1 MINYII
7 LGAIAG
13 LPILLILVLRA
24 SAAVVFLALCAVT
37 DLLKFIG
44 KDATTVLTSIWP
56 HSNIIAQQS
65 LNVSLLSV
73 PPLVAIIRLR
83 KTVSGSKMVL
93 NIAPAV
99 AVGLLAAIS
108 IVPLLSSGLRVNILH
123 TPVWKLGEQMQGFIV
138 GVGVLVSLLLLK
150 GHRKKE
156 AGHSKGHK

>member
-1 MINYII
+1 
-7 LGAIAG
+7 L
-13 LPILLILVLRA
+13 
-24 SAAVVFLALCAVT
+24 AA
-37 DLLKFIG
+37 
-44 KDATTVLTSIWP
+44 
-56 HSNIIAQQS
+56 NIIAQQS